1 MKICHLWITKRGT
14 YFCATLVV
22 VIVVV
27 ERNKSVTKAAQR
39 VRAILSSRVSS
50 FAVIWGCISNSLTN
64 VVILERCTRKLGRA
78 LVFTR
83 LLVEVVSVSD
93 IDKPAGERL
102 VYLPWWYS
110 LTTLPK
116 RIAEYPQ
123 LPQANSG

>member
-39 VRAILSSRVSS
+39 LRAILSSRVSS

-64 VVILERCTRKLGRA
+64 VVIWEEPLCSLDH
-78 LVFTR
+78 
-83 LLVEVVSVSD
+83 LLKS
-93 IDKPAGERL
+93 
-102 VYLPWWYS
+102 
-110 LTTLPK
+110 
-116 RIAEYPQ
+116 
-123 LPQANSG
+123 